1 MKQLAA
7 LFLALVF
14 AFVSGVFAFAEQV
27 PVTCDGQQID
37 EFAGVPALYVTYPS
51 DRGEYCCAGYVM
63 RFYRQIFGVTVTDIN
78 TCGREPTVIL
88 PGHEVKLVMTSQP
101 QPFDLAQT
109 KNRTHVAVV
118 KKSLPVGAV
127 VIEQNYKYY
136 DPTGQ
141 LVAERDRTVTP
152 DEYYFYRLYI
162 DGRSA
167 CDILHPQKSPFEII
181 FGFFR
186 NLLTFI
192 KNSSI
197 LISGN
202 AADRYCPFPEF
213 SV

>member
-14 AFVSGVFAFAEQV
+14 AFASGVFAFAEQV

-78 TCGREPTVIL
+78 TCDREPTVIL

-101 QPFDLAQT
+101 KPFDLVQT

-118 KKSLPVGAV
+118 KKSLPAGAV

-136 DPTGQ
+136 DASGQ
-141 LVAERDRTVTP
+141 LVAERDRPVTS

-167 CDILHPQKSPFEII
+167 CDILHPQKSALETA
-181 FGFFR
+181 FGFLGE
-186 NLLTFI
+186 LLTFA
-192 KNSSI
+192 KKCFI
-197 LISGN
+197 LIFGN
-202 AADRYCPFPEF
+202 AAGR
-213 SV
+213 